1 MTTAAPPPDGSVD
14 HEDDDALRWGDADD
28 ATHVDAAHNPV
39 AVRERRSHDGDE
51 GPLGSGPLIGFGVL
65 GGLYLLYTV
74 AWLISASVLAVAD
87 PASEVMRALA
97 IVAPA
102 LWFVATLWL
111 GQSARNRTKFVWL
124 VIGAVVLIPWPF
136 ILTRSFG

>member
-1 MTTAAPPPDGSVD
+1 MTTAASPPDGSVD
-14 HEDDDALRWGDADD
+14 HEDDEALQWGDADD

-39 AVRERRSHDGDE
+39 AVRERAARDDDA
-51 GPLGSGPLIGFGVL
+51 PLGSGPLIGFGVL

-74 AWLISASVLAVAD
+74 AWLISASVLAVGD
-87 PASEVMRALA
+87 VASEIMRALA
-97 IVAPA
+97 ITAPA

-111 GQSARNRTKFVWL
+111 GQRSRNRTKFVWL
-124 VIGAVVLIPWPF
+124 LVGAVVLVPWPF

>member
-1 MTTAAPPPDGSVD
+1 MTTAASPPDGSVD
-14 HEDDDALRWGDADD
+14 HDDDDALNWGDADD

-39 AVRERRSHDGDE
+39 AVKQQRTRDDE
-51 GPLGSGPLIGFGVL
+51 GPVGSGPLVGFGVL

-74 AWLISASVLAVAD
+74 AWLISASVLVVAD

-111 GQSARNRTKFVWL
+111 GQTARNRTKFVWL
-124 VIGAVVLIPWPF
+124 LIGAVVLIPWPF

>member
-1 MTTAAPPPDGSVD
+1 MTTAASPPDGSVD

-39 AVRERRSHDGDE
+39 AVKERRSRDDE
-51 GPLGSGPLIGFGVL
+51 GPMGSGPLIGFGVL

-111 GQSARNRTKFVWL
+111 GQSTRNRTKFVWL
-124 VIGAVVLIPWPF
+124 LIGAVVLIPWPF

>member
-1 MTTAAPPPDGSVD
+1 MTTAASPPDGSVD

-28 ATHVDAAHNPV
+28 ATHVDAARNPV
-39 AVRERRSHDGDE
+39 AVKERRSRDDE
-51 GPLGSGPLIGFGVL
+51 GPMGSGPLIGFGVL

-124 VIGAVVLIPWPF
+124 LIGAVVLIPWPF